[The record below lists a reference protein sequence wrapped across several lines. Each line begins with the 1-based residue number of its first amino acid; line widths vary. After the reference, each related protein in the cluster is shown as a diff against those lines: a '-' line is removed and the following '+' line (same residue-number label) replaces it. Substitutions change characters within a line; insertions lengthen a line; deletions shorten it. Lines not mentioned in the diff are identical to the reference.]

1 MKIAVGSTNPVK
13 IEATKLAF
21 EKVWPEENWVVEGVS
36 VDSEVAVQPMSP
48 EECVKGAKNRAKKA
62 ISQLKA
68 DYGVGIEGALHQVGN
83 DWFTAGWIVIIDKK
97 KRIGIG
103 SSASIMM
110 PQAMMDMIHEGKEL
124 GVVNDLVFKR
134 KGSHKEEGHFG
145 LMTKNAITRTLGYRD
160 GVIMALSRFIHPD
173 LFD

>member
-13 IEATKLAF
+13 IEATRLAF
-21 EKVWPEENWVVEGVS
+21 EKVWPEESWVVEGVAAN
-36 VDSEVAVQPMSP
+36 SEVPAQPMSP

-62 ISQLKA
+62 LTKLKA
-68 DYGVGIEGALHQVGN
+68 DYGVGIEGGLHKVGN

-110 PQAMMDMIHEGKEL
+110 PGAMMEMIHSGKEL

-173 LFD
+173 LFE